1 MSGHLGA
8 VFLKEVCAV
17 LPKREFHKMKL
28 NQFSKQVI
36 ERAEGLRIIDDA
48 LWRLIAEQESVCQEI
63 LRTFLHDDA
72 LIVQSV
78 TAQDTIKSL
87 HREITLD
94 AKCILGDGTICN
106 IEMQKGNANDD
117 IRRVRF
123 HASSLT
129 ANHTPKGTEFK
140 DVPAVK
146 ILYITE
152 YDALKNGRAV
162 THVTRCMK
170 SENGYQPIDD
180 GEDIIFANTEIKDG
194 SQESK
199 LLQLFLRTDAFR
211 EELYPNLS
219 EAVNYFKQSEGGKC
233 EMCKSIESYGKLL
246 VEEEKE
252 KIIKN
257 LLVRNEDSIEEIASI
272 CNTSV
277 DFVKEV
283 QEELSTLA

>member
-1 MSGHLGA
+1 
-8 VFLKEVCAV
+8 
-17 LPKREFHKMKL
+17 MKL
-28 NQFSKQVI
+28 NQFSKQII

-48 LWRLIAEQESVCQEI
+48 LWRLIAEQEGVCQEI

-94 AKCILGDGTICN
+94 AKYILGDGTICN

-129 ANHTPKGTEFK
+129 ANHTPKGIEFK

-170 SENGYQPIDD
+170 SENSYQPIDD
-180 GEDIIFANTEIKDG
+180 SEDIFFANTEIKDG
-194 SQESK
+194 SRESE
-199 LLQLFLRTDAFR
+199 LLQLFLRTDAFY

-219 EAVNYFKQSEGGKC
+219 KAVNYYKQSEGGKC
-233 EMCKSIESYGKLL
+233 EMCKSIESYAQEYAREYARESIKKLL
-246 VEEEKE
+246 MK
-252 KIIKN
+252 KPTY
-257 LLVRNEDSIEEIASI
+257 SIEEIASI
-272 CNTSV
+272 FDTSV
-277 DFVKEV
+277 DFVEKV
-283 QEELSTLA
+283 QEELLTFSR